1 MENSPLQELEPFL
14 LSFRTEEARKE
25 SVLRLLDLLG
35 APWKGLELN

>member
-1 MENSPLQELEPFL
+1 MMMETSRLQELEPFL

-35 APWKGLELN
+35 APWT